1 MTSFFGDYMSNFG
14 VPIFSP
20 FGFMHLSAENF
31 QNFRETLSGATP
43 LVTELCSM
51 GREAGIDAARSFGAR
66 MLLWK
71 TYLASQIY
79 SGLDGAGAIGA
90 LSSTRGAA
98 GSALQQ
104 AAAEGGDAKAIEL
117 DAAEAGRAATSNA
130 PAAETAAEEAEGEEQ
145 AAEPPPT
152 VTTER
157 L

>member
-98 GSALQQ
+98 GSALQ